1 MNSGLQGGQSIPK
14 WNSRCRTWLYLGT
27 SPRHARSISLVLHL
41 DTARVSPQFHVL
53 HDDFFE
59 SVDKTT
65 TYSWPLVVGFADSK
79 VKQPSTVLTKL
90 RSIVHKPALTTLEY
104 DSTPPPNDSR
114 DDDVPIAPEES
125 TNDVGQEEVTNDLPP
140 PSTTTR
146 TSTRVRKPTEA
157 FLQSVAQEGLQFND
171 FRKKEYVPQTCAFT
185 ATHLK
190 ANPPAYYK
198 ALHQDEFVI
207 QDELTDPIAF
217 LAKVDGDTLY
227 YGKAIKAPDSEKF

>member
-1 MNSGLQGGQSIPK
+1 M
-14 WNSRCRTWLYLGT
+14 
-27 SPRHARSISLVLHL
+27 

-53 HDDFFE
+53 HNEFFE

-65 TYSWPLVVGFADSK
+65 TYSWHLVAGFADSK
-79 VKQPSTVLTKL
+79 VKRSSTVLAKL

-104 DSTPPPNDSR
+104 DFTPPPNDSR
-114 DDDVPIAPEES
+114 DDDVPIAPGEI

-140 PSTTTR
+140 PSTATR
-146 TSTRVRKPTEA
+146 TLTRVRKPTET

-171 FRKKEYVPQTCAFT
+171 FRRKEYVPQTCAFT

-207 QDELTDPIAF
+207 QDELADPITF
-217 LAKVDGDTLY
+217 LAKVDGDTLLY
-227 YGKAIKAPDSEKF
+227 RKAMKAPDSEKFKEAMHKEFSDHYERSH